1 VLWIPVIAVVQFT
14 FQLGLSL
21 MVAAITVFYRDIGNI
36 ISHLLRLLFYL
47 APILWSFDDLGAG
60 RGGELKSALGE
71 GGFQILHNN
80 PVAILL
86 EQYRHVVYGVV
97 TDLPGGVGQ
106 TFLPAEPVALVQLFF
121 MFIGSLVLC
130 AFGAL
135 IFKRLEPAFAKV
147 L

>member
-1 VLWIPVIAVVQFT
+1 
-14 FQLGLSL
+14 
-21 MVAAITVFYRDIGNI
+21 MVAAVTVFYRDVGNI
-36 ISHLLRLLFYL
+36 ISHVLRLLFYL
-47 APILWSFDDLGAG
+47 APILWSFDGLGSG

-71 GGFQILHNN
+71 TGFQILHNN

-97 TDLPGGVGQ
+97 IDLPNGGQ
-106 TFLPAEPVALVQLFF
+106 TFLPAEPASLVQLGLL
-121 MFIGSLVLC
+121 FIVSLVLL